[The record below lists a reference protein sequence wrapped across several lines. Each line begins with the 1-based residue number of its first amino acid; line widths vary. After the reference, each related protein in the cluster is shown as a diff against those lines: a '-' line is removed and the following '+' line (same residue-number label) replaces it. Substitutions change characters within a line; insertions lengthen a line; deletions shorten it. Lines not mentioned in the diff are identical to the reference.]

1 MNMNRPEVLKE
12 FNERSLI
19 ILGLLLFS
27 FGWLLFE
34 SGLLIKWLE
43 DEEYGHGMMVVGLL
57 VYLLYRNRYSLF
69 TSNVSFR
76 WIGIFL
82 SVAALA
88 LFILGKMSGI
98 EHVRMY
104 SIWLFAL
111 AATFSIGGWSLFRKL
126 LVPLLIIFLLIPLPG
141 IFGPLL
147 TAELQLISSKL
158 GVWVI
163 RLFGGV
169 VFLEGNVI
177 DMGGVKLLVAE
188 ACAGLRYLFPLMS
201 IGAIAGYLMRAP
213 VWMRWSV
220 FLTTIPVTIFMNSF
234 RIGVTGLLTEAY
246 GSSHTEGFLHFFEGW
261 VVFVASLILLI
272 GFAWLLTKLLP
283 DSPALMKV
291 FSFDH
296 IFDAKEEYSSE
307 KDQNWQTK
315 PAVLFIIFSLIVAVI
330 VSSPFFKREDAIID
344 SKPLS
349 QFPTML
355 GQWRANESRLP
366 PTIEAVAEASEYY
379 YGDFLSPINKKVNLY
394 IAYYQDQKQGAAPHS
409 PKVCI
414 PGDGWVITSDEPVS
428 IKAKNGEIHDVSRL
442 IITKDKQ
449 TIITYYWLKQG
460 KNIFHQQFMAR
471 LNLIWFSIKENRADA
486 ALIRMVSEVGSNEKI
501 EETDAR
507 MQEMATELLDVISDY
522 VPD

>member
-1 MNMNRPEVLKE
+1 ML
-12 FNERSLI
+12 
-19 ILGLLLFS
+19 LG
-27 FGWLLFE
+27 FGWLLYQ
-34 SGLLIKWLE
+34 SGLLLIWLE
-43 DEEYGHGMMVVGLL
+43 DEEYGHGLMVIGLL
-57 VYLLYRNRYSLF
+57 VYLLYLNRN
-69 TSNVSFR
+69 SFALRCDSSR
-76 WIGIFL
+76 WIGVFISL
-82 SVAALA
+82 IAL
-88 LFILGKMSGI
+88 LIFILGEMSGI
-98 EHVRMY
+98 AQVRMY

-111 AATFSIGGWSLFRKL
+111 AAIFVIGGWSLFREL
-126 LVPLLIIFLLIPLPG
+126 LIPVFIIFLLIPLPG
-141 IFGPLL
+141 IIAPLL

-213 VWMRWSV
+213 AWMRWAI
-220 FLTTIPVTIFMNSF
+220 FLATIPVTIFMNSF

-246 GSSHTEGFLHFFEGW
+246 GFSHTEGFLHFFEGW
-261 VVFVASLILLI
+261 VVFVASLIILI

-283 DSPALMKV
+283 DSPNLVKV

-296 IFDAKEEYSSE
+296 VFDTNEGSYSAKN
-307 KDQNWQTK
+307 QNWQTK
-315 PAVLFIIFSLIVAVI
+315 PAVLFMIFSLIMAVI
-330 VSSPFFKREDAIID
+330 VSSPFFKREDAIVV
-344 SKPLS
+344 SKTLS

-366 PTIEAVAEASEYY
+366 PTIEAVAGASEYY
-379 YGDFLSPINKKVNLY
+379 YGDFLSPSDNNKINLY

-414 PGDGWVITSDEPVS
+414 PGDGWKITSDKPVS
-428 IKAKNGEIHDVSRL
+428 IKAKNGETHEVSRL
-442 IITKDKQ
+442 VITKDKH

-460 KNIFHQQFMAR
+460 KNIFRHQFMAR
-471 LNLIWFSIKENRADA
+471 LNLIWFAIKENRADA
-486 ALIRMVSEVGSNEKI
+486 ALIRMVSEVSSNEKI
-501 EETDAR
+501 EYTDKR
-507 MQEMATELLDVISDY
+507 MQKMATELLDVISEY